1 MKKNSALLLL
11 CLSVIAFALWW
22 VTAATPTAKP
32 NHAMPIAEVEFITI
46 TPQSFT
52 LSKTLPG
59 RTSAYRIAEIRPQVN
74 GIVTKRLFREGSDVV
89 AGQELYQ
96 IDPAPYQAAYDSA
109 AADLLKAEATVISI
123 EAKHARYKELVKIGA
138 ISQQDFD
145 DATASLAQS
154 YAQVAVAKAALSQ
167 AKINLNY
174 TKVFSPISGR
184 IGKSHVSEG
193 SLVTAN
199 QEHVLAVVQQ
209 LDPIYVDV
217 TQSSG
222 DLLKLRRKIAASP
235 SNAKPRV
242 TLLMDKD
249 SEVYEESGELQFS
262 DITVDQS
269 TGTVQ
274 LRILF
279 PNPKLEI
286 LPGLF
291 VRAEIEQPK
300 ETAATLVPQCAVS
313 HHADK
318 SVSVWVVKK
327 DNTVAIQPIQVSQIV
342 GDQWWVTS
350 GLQAGDRVVVSG
362 MQKIAPHI
370 AVLPIEKQLIATVT
384 EESK

>member
-1 MKKNSALLLL
+1 MKKKSVLLLL
-11 CLSVIAFALWW
+11 SFFIISAGMWWIAR
-22 VTAATPTAKP
+22 TAPSTMQS
-32 NHAMPIAEVEFITI
+32 HAMPPAEVEFITI

-59 RTSAYRIAEIRPQVN
+59 RTSAYRVAEIRPQVN
-74 GIVTKRLFREGSDVV
+74 GIITKRLFREGSDVI

-96 IDPAPYQAAYDSA
+96 IDSSPYQAAYDSA
-109 AADLLKAEATVISI
+109 AADLLKAEASVISI

-154 YAQVAVAKAALSQ
+154 FAHVAVAKAALSQ

-222 DLLKLRRKIAASP
+222 DLIKLRRKIAASQ
-235 SNAKPRV
+235 SNSKPHV
-242 TLLMDKD
+242 TLLLGGE
-249 SEVYEESGELQFS
+249 SEAYEESGELQFS
-262 DITVDQS
+262 DVTVDQS

-274 LRILF
+274 LRVLF
-279 PNPKLEI
+279 PNPNLEI

-291 VRAEIEQPK
+291 VRAQIEQPK
-300 ETAATLVPQCAVS
+300 ETAALLVPQCAVS
-313 HHADK
+313 HHADN

-327 DNTVAIQPIQVSQIV
+327 DNTVAIQPVKVSQIV
-342 GDQWWVTS
+342 GDQWLVSS
-350 GLQAGDRVVVSG
+350 GLTAGDHVVVSG

-370 AVLPIEKQLIATVT
+370 AVLPIERQLIAAVT